1 MGKKSKAGG
10 GRDFWDGLSGWKAV
24 DVGDA
29 LLLGSE
35 EYGFCGLEEL
45 DGSALGE
52 CLSVPAAPPLAP
64 SSSDK
69 GRTNLLEAVSKI
81 RVAAFQNACEW
92 ERALVRPV
100 AT

>member
-1 MGKKSKAGG
+1 MDKKDKGGG

-52 CLSVPAAPPLAP
+52 
-64 SSSDK
+64 
-69 GRTNLLEAVSKI
+69 
-81 RVAAFQNACEW
+81 
-92 ERALVRPV
+92 
-100 AT
+100 